1 MENNKRTAQVDRAIA
16 YMRKHGS
23 LTSLEA
29 LTELGILSFPKRI
42 CEMRKQGLYIKTKWE
57 SGEGRNGKYRIKRYY
72 LIEES
77 TEVAE

>member
-29 LTELGILSFPKRI
+29 LTELGILSKACTSRP
-42 CEMRKQGLYIKTKWE
+42 
-57 SGEGRNGKYRIKRYY
+57 SGKVAR
-72 LIEES
+72 EE
-77 TEVAE
+77 TGNIA